1 MTVALVLTLTSQLTR
16 QYLPCSIAR
25 ESLEH
30 GRWLWLL
37 LQWDSQVH
45 PFLFIGHPRHV
56 HQGIFGW
63 DRLPVV
69 PGIRV
74 GRLYLSLCHI
84 LLPPRPALGYL
95 EHTKCWLHDL
105 ISWVGCEV
113 PSGIC
118 PCCGSTPAWRNI
130 CVLSCTIFGSVL
142 MNASCIVPMIMSFT
156 ASYLHF
162 WMRPSLYLYLVW

>member
-1 MTVALVLTLTSQLTR
+1 MDIARCPYLEAVFHCPVHPLYLLVGCSCRGAGYVEDCYLSHQHCRRHLGYSGETMMVALVLTLTSQLTR

-56 HQGIFGW
+56 HQGIFGR

-69 PGIRV
+69 PSFRV
-74 GRLYLSLCHI
+74 WLLYLSLHYI
-84 LLPPRPALGYL
+84 LLPPRPTPGHL
-95 EHTKCWLHDL
+95 EDGQCWLCDL
-105 ISWVGCEV
+105 IGLV
-113 PSGIC
+113 PLG
-118 PCCGSTPAWRNI
+118 
-130 CVLSCTIFGSVL
+130 L
-142 MNASCIVPMIMSFT
+142 
-156 ASYLHF
+156 
-162 WMRPSLYLYLVW
+162 